1 MVLGELIEEES
12 GKITGQRVLDVEGPK
27 METSFKMNG
36 KFGGIEGSDIGTYCT
51 VMREGSEP
59 GVMYG
64 EGQGVI
70 TTKDGQG
77 MATWTGQGIGRF
89 TAPGKISFRGSV
101 FYRTTS
107 TGGGKISFLNNVVG
121 VFEYEMDEQGNSS
134 TKVWEWK

>member
-121 VFEYEMDEQGNSS
+121 VFEYEMDEQGNSL